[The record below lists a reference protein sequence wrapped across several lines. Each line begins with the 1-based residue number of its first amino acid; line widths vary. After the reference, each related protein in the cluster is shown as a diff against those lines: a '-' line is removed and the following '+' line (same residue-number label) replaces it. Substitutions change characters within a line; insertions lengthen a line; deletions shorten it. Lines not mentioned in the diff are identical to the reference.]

1 MPAGQYAIY
10 AEQGATLERII
21 TYTDSAEAIINLTGY
36 TAKMQVRT
44 SAESATAILT
54 LSNLNEAITIN
65 GAAGTLTIELSALT
79 MSAITPGIYVYDL
92 EITAPSGKVTRLIEG
107 RFYVKAEVTR

>member
-1 MPAGQYAIY
+1 MPAGQYSFY

-21 TYTDSAEAIINLTGY
+21 TYTDSEGAIINLTGY

-44 SAESATAILT
+44 SAESATVVLELT
-54 LSNLNEAITIN
+54 SSAGITIN
-65 GAAGTLTIELSALT
+65 GAAGTLTILVAASVLSAI
-79 MSAITPGIYVYDL
+79 AAGIYVYDL

>member
-1 MPAGQYAIY
+1 MPAGSYSFY
-10 AEQGATLERII
+10 AEQGATLERVI
-21 TYTDSAEAIINLTGY
+21 TYTDSAGAIINLTGY

-44 SAESATAILT
+44 SAESATVVLELT
-54 LSNLNEAITIN
+54 SSAGITIN
-65 GAAGTLTIELSALT
+65 GTAGTLSILVAASVLSAIAPL
-79 MSAITPGIYVYDL
+79 IYVYDL